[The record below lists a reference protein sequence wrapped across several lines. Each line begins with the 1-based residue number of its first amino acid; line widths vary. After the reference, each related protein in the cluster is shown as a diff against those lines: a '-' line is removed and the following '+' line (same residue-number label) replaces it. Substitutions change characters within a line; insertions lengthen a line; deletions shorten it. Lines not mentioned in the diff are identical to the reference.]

1 MQHVPKK
8 DRDNFKLTTI
18 DEIEKGQYV
27 SYYTKPLTYQDGTQV
42 KGGYRRGGYVS
53 FVNRDDP
60 EKQFFVGFKNYNKTW
75 SAQAVNVLHWYVST
89 VQKQRLDSVKD

>member
-27 SYYTKPLTYQDGTQV
+27 AYYTKPLTYQDGTEK
-42 KGGYRRGGYVS
+42 KGGFRRGGYVS

-60 EKQFFVGFKNYNKTW
+60 EKQFVGFTNYGKNW
-75 SAQAVNVLHWYVST
+75 SAQAVNVQYWFVST
-89 VQKQRLDSVKD
+89 VRRQRLDSVKD